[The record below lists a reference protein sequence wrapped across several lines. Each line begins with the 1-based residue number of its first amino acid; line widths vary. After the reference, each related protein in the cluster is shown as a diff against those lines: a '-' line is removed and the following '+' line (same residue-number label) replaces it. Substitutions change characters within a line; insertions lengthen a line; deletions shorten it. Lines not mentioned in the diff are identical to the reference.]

1 MTDNG
6 FCLCDNTL
14 RSDLVSFE
22 YEMLV
27 VPAAGELQCRVGWDG
42 ESALWFRLTKNQDI
56 SAGPL
61 ARPFALS
68 LTPLT
73 RLLATDCSLR
83 LRPPLRSLVCSLAHF
98 LACGKR
104 DDKMIFFLCFF
115 SVLAHSEF

>member
-61 ARPFALS
+61 ARPFARTAHSFACSALLAS
-68 LTPLT
+68 LAHSAALT
-73 RLLATDCSLR
+73 RSLARS
-83 LRPPLRSLVCSLAHF
+83 LRSLPSLW
-98 LACGKR
+98 
-104 DDKMIFFLCFF
+104 D
-115 SVLAHSEF
+115 SE